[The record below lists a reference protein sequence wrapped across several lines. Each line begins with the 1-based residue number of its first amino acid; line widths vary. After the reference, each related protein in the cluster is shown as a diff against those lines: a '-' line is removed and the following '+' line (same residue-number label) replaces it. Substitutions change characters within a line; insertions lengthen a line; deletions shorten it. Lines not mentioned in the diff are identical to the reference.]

1 MAGKEPRAVA
11 LVTGASSGLGLEIAV
26 GLAERGFRVCATM
39 RDLSRRARLD
49 AEARTRGVE
58 LHVLPLDVTDSR
70 SIDRAVADVLAAH
83 GTIDALVNNAGIV
96 LRGYFEDLADAEIRQ
111 VFETNLF
118 GTMAVTRAVLP
129 HMRAA
134 GGGRLLIVSSVGG
147 RLGAAAVSGYC
158 ASKFA
163 LEGFGEALAQEVEP
177 FGVRVSLLEPAM
189 IATDVWDRNRGVAR
203 AATRPDSP
211 YAAWF
216 EAEERWADQL
226 TRSSGATARDVAEVA
241 WRVLTAKRP
250 RLRYVIGSRAA
261 RLLAFRRLIPGELF
275 ERAYFSIALRRIVGR
290 ASS

>member
-1 MAGKEPRAVA
+1 MAGKETRAVA

-83 GTIDALVNNAGIV
+83 GRIDALVNNAGIV